1 MSDWTDAI
9 IGERMTVDGTF
20 SDRVAASR
28 FSNAEW
34 DLIMTATEFEIE
46 RADDPE
52 AARIVAN
59 TENVPAIIPELA
71 AIRAQTASMAGQPNT
86 GGRDSDGG
94 LVDAVK
100 RALGFGGDTAET
112 ETVDQEALA
121 AAEELTQAYAESLQA
136 HLEETGS
143 FERARAAYRDR

>member
-9 IGERMTVDGTF
+9 IGERMTVDGKF

-34 DLIMTATEFEIE
+34 DLIMTAAELEIE

-59 TENVPAIIPELA
+59 TENVEAIIPELET
-71 AIRAQTASMAGQPNT
+71 IRRQTASMAGQP
-86 GGRDSDGG
+86 GGGNRDSAGG
-94 LVDAVK
+94 LVDSLK
-100 RALGFGGDTAET
+100 QALGFGSDDS

-121 AAEELTQAYAESLQA
+121 AAEELTQAYAEALQA
-136 HLEETGS
+136 HLEDTGS
-143 FERARAAYRDR
+143 FERARAAYRDG

>member
-9 IGERMTVDGTF
+9 IGERMTVDGKF

-34 DLIMTATEFEIE
+34 DLIMTATDLEIE

-59 TENVPAIIPELA
+59 TENVEVIIPELET
-71 AIRAQTASMAGQPNT
+71 IREQTASMAGQP
-86 GGRDSDGG
+86 GGGDRGSEGG
-94 LVDAVK
+94 LVDSLK
-100 RALGFGGDTAET
+100 RALGFGSDDA

-121 AAEELTQAYAESLQA
+121 AAEELTQAYAEALQA
-136 HLEETGS
+136 HLEDTGS
-143 FERARAAYRDR
+143 FERARAAYRDG